1 MASAEERLIEML
13 RNAKD
18 KERFLEIARS
28 VILTLLAEDTE
39 PPTKAS

>member
-1 MASAEERLIEML
+1 MASAEDRLIEMM

-18 KERFLEIARS
+18 KEKFLEIARS

-39 PPTKAS
+39 PPAKVS

>member
-1 MASAEERLIEML
+1 MASAEERLIEMM

-39 PPTKAS
+39 PKTKLS

>member
-1 MASAEERLIEML
+1 MASAEERLIEMM

-18 KERFLEIARS
+18 KEKFLEIARN

-39 PPTKAS
+39 PPAKVS

>member
-1 MASAEERLIEML
+1 MASAEERLIEMM

-18 KERFLEIARS
+18 KERFLEIAKN
-28 VILTLLAEDTE
+28 VITTLLAEDTE

>member
-1 MASAEERLIEML
+1 MASAEERLIEMM

-18 KERFLEIARS
+18 KEKFLEIARN

-39 PPTKAS
+39 PKTKLS